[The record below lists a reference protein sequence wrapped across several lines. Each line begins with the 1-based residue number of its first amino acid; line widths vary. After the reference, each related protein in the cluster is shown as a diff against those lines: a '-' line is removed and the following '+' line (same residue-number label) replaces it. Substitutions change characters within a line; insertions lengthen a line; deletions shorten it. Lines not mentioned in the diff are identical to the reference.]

1 MSPMG
6 LLAEFR
12 DYFKGEGTN
21 PLNGKFHISDVDKVT
36 ARDGSGLRRKN
47 SDHSH
52 SMVVQGH
59 ELHHIGFGARVNVY
73 YCAHISWL

>member
-36 ARDGSGLRRKN
+36 VLPSQARAVTS
-47 SDHSH
+47 SDLIH
-52 SMVVQGH
+52 SMVAQGH